1 MNKKIVAVSAMSLVL
16 SMLFA
21 KTSYAETAQ
30 VETPVAEPTVN
41 SNAAAPANADGT
53 ADTQSNTA
61 QAESSKTETR
71 KDDVSHKMLG
81 DVVVSASK
89 IEQSSL
95 EAPANVSVITSSKI
109 EKTNN
114 QRLGDAL
121 NAKVPSLYL
130 RGGALGN
137 SREGATGQITMRGQ
151 GTTVAKTAVV
161 VDGMNML
168 DAYTGQINWSMVSMD
183 DVERVEVVPGVGSS
197 LYGSNAMGGV
207 IAITTKAPTKKE
219 MSFKVGKGFGDA
231 SGKYATA
238 LYRNKFESGLG
249 VVFGLSQN
257 DRDGYIAEYVTK
269 TPAGTPAGGAVVV
282 SGARQTTTTS
292 GTTTYIVG
300 DKGRNASTA
309 KNVHAKLYFD
319 LSPTSKINAGFAY
332 SDNKAVN
339 APYHSYLMNA
349 ATGSAVPISTTAT
362 NLNLNGRAT
371 TIKESDFYSSLP
383 MGNTALRYFAGYDG
397 EFSGNKLSLNVG
409 KIERD
414 NWSSS
419 PGTAAT
425 LTSGAG
431 TLNKSPNSTIN
442 ASAQLS
448 LPLTE
453 SQFLITGVATEIGV
467 LHQRKYSTSNWT
479 DMNSTTALLDK
490 VDARSV
496 TNSLFAQDQ
505 VALGNN
511 LTVYLSGRY
520 DSWKAGGTGQVIT
533 GSYPGTFYYADRTDS
548 AFSPKLAGVY
558 QFSERF
564 SVKSSVGTGFR
575 APTNYL
581 LFSNP
586 TFSGS
591 AAPNGKMVYSNP
603 NLKPERAR
611 AFDLGTEYDFAQG
624 GSIQATYFI
633 TKTTDLIYQKV
644 TKVPTY
650 TDPVINKVIDY
661 VAQQENTGS
670 AQARGIELAGEYPF
684 VNWLTIS
691 GSYSY
696 TDARITSDLTNTG
709 LVGKRVSNVPKNMAI
724 LALDTKQGDW
734 SGVLSA
740 RYVGVTYSN
749 NDNSDVVKNVWTGYS
764 VYTVANLKV
773 GYRLTNNLKLNL
785 MVDNLLDREYY
796 EYYRMPG
803 RSTTME
809 VAGTF

>member
-1 MNKKIVAVSAMSLVL
+1 MNKKLIAMSALPLVL
-16 SMLFA
+16 SMSCVNQA
-21 KTSYAETAQ
+21 YAEDAPPIMESTANG
-30 VETPVAEPTVN
+30 EAE
-41 SNAAAPANADGT
+41 AAARQTDAD
-53 ADTQSNTA
+53 
-61 QAESSKTETR
+61 SKIQPEERNET
-71 KDDVSHKMLG
+71 HKTLG

-109 EKTNN
+109 AKTNN

-121 NAKVPSLYL
+121 NVKVPGLYL

-151 GTTVAKTAVV
+151 GTTVSKTAVV

-168 DAYTGQINWSMVSMD
+168 DAYTGQINWSTVAMD

-207 IAITTKAPTKKE
+207 IVITTKAPTKKE
-219 MSFKVGKGFGDA
+219 MLFKVGKGYSDA
-231 SGKYATA
+231 SGKYASA
-238 LYRNKFESGLG
+238 LYRNKFDSGLG
-249 VVFGLSQN
+249 VVFGLGQN

-282 SGARQTTTTS
+282 GGATQTTTTS
-292 GTTTYIVG
+292 GVPTYIVG

-309 KNVHAKLYFD
+309 KNVHGKLYFD
-319 LSPTSKINAGFAY
+319 FSPTSKVNVGFAY
-332 SDNKAVN
+332 SDNKSVS
-339 APYHSYLMNA
+339 APYHSYLTNA
-349 ATGSAVPISTTAT
+349 ATGNALPITTAPI
-362 NLNLNGRAT
+362 NLNLNGLAT
-371 TIKESDFYSSLP
+371 TIKETDFASSLP

-397 EFSGNKLSLNVG
+397 EVLGNKLSLIVG

-414 NWSSS
+414 SWSSS
-419 PGTAAT
+419 PGAAAS

-431 TLNKSPNSTIN
+431 TLIKSPNSTLN

-448 LPLTE
+448 LPLSD
-453 SQFLITGVATEIGV
+453 SQFLITGVATEIGT
-467 LHQRKYSTSNWT
+467 LHSKKYATSNWT

-496 TNSLFAQDQ
+496 TNSLFVQDQ
-505 VALGNN
+505 VAFGNS

-520 DSWKAGGTGQVIT
+520 DAWKAGGTGQVIT
-533 GSYPGTFYYADRTDS
+533 GSYPGTFNYADRTDS

-558 QFSERF
+558 QLSERF

-591 AAPNGKMVYSNP
+591 AAPNGKMIYANP
-603 NLKPERAR
+603 NLKPEKAK
-611 AFDLGTEYDFAQG
+611 AFDLGTEYAFEQG
-624 GSIQATYFI
+624 GNIQATYFI

-661 VAQQENTGS
+661 IAQQENTGS
-670 AQARGIELAGEYPF
+670 ALARGIELAGEYPL
-684 VNWLTIS
+684 VNWLTLS
-691 GSYSY
+691 GSYTY

-709 LVGKRVSNVPKNMAI
+709 LVGKRVTNVPKNMAS
-724 LALDTKQGDW
+724 LALDTRRGDW
-734 SGVLSA
+734 SGALSA
-740 RYVGVTYSN
+740 RYVGMTYAN

-764 VYTVANLKV
+764 VYTVANLKI
-773 GYRLTNNLKLNL
+773 GYQLTHDLKANL
-785 MVDNLLDREYY
+785 MVDNLFDREYY

-803 RSTTME
+803 RSATME
-809 VAGTF
+809 FVGSF

>member
-1 MNKKIVAVSAMSLVL
+1 MNKKFVAMSVLSLVL
-16 SMLFA
+16 SMPFA
-21 KTSYAETAQ
+21 NQAYAEDAPIIESTSNGEDEASVRQ
-30 VETPVAEPTVN
+30 SDADSKIQPEERNETH
-41 SNAAAPANADGT
+41 
-53 ADTQSNTA
+53 
-61 QAESSKTETR
+61 KT
-71 KDDVSHKMLG
+71 LG

-109 EKTNN
+109 AKTNN

-121 NAKVPSLYL
+121 NVKVPGLYL

-151 GTTVAKTAVV
+151 GTTVSKTAVV

-168 DAYTGQINWSMVSMD
+168 DAYTGQINWSTVAMD

-207 IAITTKAPTKKE
+207 IVITTKAPTKKE
-219 MSFKVGKGFGDA
+219 MLFKVGKGYSDA
-231 SGKYATA
+231 SGKYASA

-249 VVFGLSQN
+249 VVFGLGQN

-269 TPAGTPAGGAVVV
+269 TPAGIPAGGAVVV
-282 SGARQTTTTS
+282 GGATQTTTTS
-292 GTTTYIVG
+292 GTPTYIVG

-309 KNVHAKLYFD
+309 KNVHGKLYFD
-319 LSPTSKINAGFAY
+319 FSPTSKVNVGFAY
-332 SDNKAVN
+332 SDNKSVS
-339 APYHSYLMNA
+339 APYHSYLTNA
-349 ATGSAVPISTTAT
+349 ATGNSLPITTAPT
-362 NLNLNGRAT
+362 NLNLNGLAT
-371 TIKESDFYSSLP
+371 TIKETDFASSLP

-397 EFSGNKLSLNVG
+397 EVLGNKLSLIVG
-409 KIERD
+409 KVERD
-414 NWSSS
+414 SWSSS
-419 PGTAAT
+419 PGAAAS

-431 TLNKSPNSTIN
+431 TLIKSPNSTLN

-448 LPLTE
+448 LPL
-453 SQFLITGVATEIGV
+453 SDNQFLITGVATEIGT
-467 LHQRKYSTSNWT
+467 LHSKKYATSNWT

-496 TNSLFAQDQ
+496 TNSLFVQDQ
-505 VALGNN
+505 VALGSS

-520 DSWKAGGTGQVIT
+520 DAWKAGGTGQVIT
-533 GSYPGTFYYADRTDS
+533 GSYPGTFNYADRTDS

-558 QFSERF
+558 QLSERF

-591 AAPNGKMVYSNP
+591 AAPNGKMIYANP
-603 NLKPERAR
+603 NLKPEKAK
-611 AFDLGTEYDFAQG
+611 AFDLGTEYAFEQG
-624 GSIQATYFI
+624 GNIQATYFI

-661 VAQQENTGS
+661 IAQQENTGS
-670 AQARGIELAGEYPF
+670 ALARGIELAGEYPL
-684 VNWLTIS
+684 VSWLTLS
-691 GSYSY
+691 GSYTY

-709 LVGKRVSNVPKNMAI
+709 LVGKRVTNVPKNMAS
-724 LALDTKQGDW
+724 LALDTRRGDW
-734 SGVLSA
+734 SGALSA
-740 RYVGVTYSN
+740 RYVGMTYAN

-764 VYTVANLKV
+764 VYTVANLKI
-773 GYRLTNNLKLNL
+773 GYQLTHDLKANL
-785 MVDNLLDREYY
+785 MVDNLFDREYY

-803 RSTTME
+803 RSATME
-809 VAGTF
+809 FVGSF

>member
-1 MNKKIVAVSAMSLVL
+1 MKSEERMNKKFVAMSVLSLVL
-16 SMLFA
+16 SMPFA
-21 KTSYAETAQ
+21 NQAYAEDAPIIESTSNGEDEASVRQ
-30 VETPVAEPTVN
+30 SDADSKIQPEERNETH
-41 SNAAAPANADGT
+41 
-53 ADTQSNTA
+53 
-61 QAESSKTETR
+61 KT
-71 KDDVSHKMLG
+71 LG

-109 EKTNN
+109 AKTNN

-121 NAKVPSLYL
+121 NVKVPGLYL

-151 GTTVAKTAVV
+151 GTTVSKTAVV

-168 DAYTGQINWSMVSMD
+168 DAYTGQINWSTVAMD

-207 IAITTKAPTKKE
+207 IVITTKAPTKKE
-219 MSFKVGKGFGDA
+219 MLFKVGKGYSDA
-231 SGKYATA
+231 SGKYASA

-249 VVFGLSQN
+249 VVFGLGQN

-269 TPAGTPAGGAVVV
+269 TPAGIPAGGAVVV
-282 SGARQTTTTS
+282 GGATQTTTTS
-292 GTTTYIVG
+292 GTPTYIVG

-309 KNVHAKLYFD
+309 KNVHGKLYFD
-319 LSPTSKINAGFAY
+319 FSPTSKVNVGFAY
-332 SDNKAVN
+332 SDNKSVS
-339 APYHSYLMNA
+339 APYHSYLTNA
-349 ATGSAVPISTTAT
+349 ATGNSLPITTAPT
-362 NLNLNGRAT
+362 NLNLNGLAT
-371 TIKESDFYSSLP
+371 TIKETDFASSLP

-397 EFSGNKLSLNVG
+397 EVLGNKLSLIVG
-409 KIERD
+409 KVERD
-414 NWSSS
+414 SWSSS
-419 PGTAAT
+419 PGAAAS

-431 TLNKSPNSTIN
+431 TLIKSPNSTLN

-448 LPLTE
+448 LPL
-453 SQFLITGVATEIGV
+453 SDNQFLITGVATEIGT
-467 LHQRKYSTSNWT
+467 LHSKKYATSNWT

-496 TNSLFAQDQ
+496 TNSLFVQDQ
-505 VALGNN
+505 VALGSS

-520 DSWKAGGTGQVIT
+520 DAWKAGGTGQVIT
-533 GSYPGTFYYADRTDS
+533 GSYPGTFNYADRTDS

-558 QFSERF
+558 QLSERF

-591 AAPNGKMVYSNP
+591 AAPNGKMIYANP
-603 NLKPERAR
+603 NLKPEKAK
-611 AFDLGTEYDFAQG
+611 AFDLGTEYAFEQG
-624 GSIQATYFI
+624 GNIQATYFI

-661 VAQQENTGS
+661 IAQQENTGS
-670 AQARGIELAGEYPF
+670 ALARGIELAGEYPL
-684 VNWLTIS
+684 VSWLTLS
-691 GSYSY
+691 GSYTY

-709 LVGKRVSNVPKNMAI
+709 LVGKRVTNVPKNMAS
-724 LALDTKQGDW
+724 LALDTRRGDW
-734 SGVLSA
+734 SGALSA
-740 RYVGVTYSN
+740 RYVGMTYAN

-764 VYTVANLKV
+764 VYTVANLKI
-773 GYRLTNNLKLNL
+773 GYQLTHDLKANL
-785 MVDNLLDREYY
+785 MVDNLFDREYY

-803 RSTTME
+803 RSATME
-809 VAGTF
+809 FVGSF

>member
-1 MNKKIVAVSAMSLVL
+1 MKSEERMNKKFVTMSALSLVL
-16 SMLFA
+16 SMSFA
-21 KTSYAETAQ
+21 NQVYAEDGPIIESIQ
-30 VETPVAEPTVN
+30 NGEVEA
-41 SNAAAPANADGT
+41 SARQSDAD
-53 ADTQSNTA
+53 
-61 QAESSKTETR
+61 SKIQPEERNET
-71 KDDVSHKMLG
+71 HKTLG

-109 EKTNN
+109 AKTNN

-121 NAKVPSLYL
+121 NVKVPGLYL

-151 GTTVAKTAVV
+151 GTTVSKTAVV

-168 DAYTGQINWSMVSMD
+168 DAYTGQINWSTVAMD

-207 IAITTKAPTKKE
+207 IVITTKAPTKKE
-219 MSFKVGKGFGDA
+219 MLFKVGKGYSDA
-231 SGKYATA
+231 SGKYASA
-238 LYRNKFESGLG
+238 LYRNKFDSGLG
-249 VVFGLSQN
+249 VVFGLGQN

-282 SGARQTTTTS
+282 GGATQTTTTS
-292 GTTTYIVG
+292 GVPTYIVG

-309 KNVHAKLYFD
+309 KNVHGKLYFD
-319 LSPTSKINAGFAY
+319 FSPTSKVNVGFAY
-332 SDNKAVN
+332 SDNKSVS
-339 APYHSYLMNA
+339 APYHSYLTNA
-349 ATGSAVPISTTAT
+349 ATGNALPITTAPI
-362 NLNLNGRAT
+362 NLNLNGLAT
-371 TIKESDFYSSLP
+371 TIKETDFASSLP

-397 EFSGNKLSLNVG
+397 EVLGNKLSLIVG

-414 NWSSS
+414 SWSSS
-419 PGTAAT
+419 PGAAAS

-431 TLNKSPNSTIN
+431 TLIKSPNSTLN

-448 LPLTE
+448 LPL
-453 SQFLITGVATEIGV
+453 SDHQFLIAGVATEIGT
-467 LHQRKYSTSNWT
+467 LHSKKYATSNWT

-490 VDARSV
+490 VDARSM
-496 TNSLFAQDQ
+496 TNSLFVQDQ
-505 VALGNN
+505 VAVGNS

-520 DSWKAGGTGQVIT
+520 DAWKAGGTGQVIT
-533 GSYPGTFYYADRTDS
+533 GSYPGTFNYADRTDS

-558 QFSERF
+558 QLSERF

-591 AAPNGKMVYSNP
+591 AAPNGKMIYANP
-603 NLKPERAR
+603 NLKPEKAK
-611 AFDLGTEYDFAQG
+611 AFDLGTEYAFEQG
-624 GSIQATYFI
+624 GNIQATYFI

-661 VAQQENTGS
+661 IAQQENTGS
-670 AQARGIELAGEYPF
+670 ALARGIELAGEYPL
-684 VNWLTIS
+684 VNWLTLS
-691 GSYSY
+691 GSYTY

-709 LVGKRVSNVPKNMAI
+709 LVGKRVTNVPKNMAS
-724 LALDTKQGDW
+724 LALDTRRGDW
-734 SGVLSA
+734 SGALSA
-740 RYVGVTYSN
+740 RYVGMTYAN

-764 VYTVANLKV
+764 VYTVANLKI
-773 GYRLTNNLKLNL
+773 GYQLTHDLKANL
-785 MVDNLLDREYY
+785 MVDNLFDREYY

-803 RSTTME
+803 RSATME
-809 VAGTF
+809 FVGSF